1 MYKVSNPE
9 MRPKAGRGTRAST
22 SVVAMVP
29 GQIAQ
34 VVEEGSGF
42 DHNHAA
48 LSIVEPGQ
56 LEDSR
61 IVLRPVTQEW
71 VQNISNQLN
80 SIVARAVGDFE
91 GVTKASVSETRLLE
105 PVDIRDPQLDL
116 PVDVRDDVWK
126 QLTVV
131 YGSPHRSMRK
141 YLWDRLVDLTP
152 PTNVLWEELKFAT
165 VEFYKSLF
173 SGNGGSGYN
182 YEVRVAFP
190 TVDPSSIQGIG
201 GSTDCLSEQ
210 SSKDR
215 EGCKRW
221 LIRLGWR
228 QVLIGGKLTHMAFIF
243 WEVVHQLVRELSRI
257 AMEGGFAG
265 SLRLLGSVLSS
276 KLSCGMFMLGWRWLG
291 HWDALQR
298 PWKVMVQYFP
308 RTDNI
313 VADQLAKLAHHAS
326 IEIIVLEQLPLEC
339 QEAVRRDG
347 VT

>member
-116 PVDVRDDVWK
+116 PVDVRDGKVDSLWVNLLRAKYKCTATIPDELSIRNGSRLWKGLGVIWSDMCNNVVWNI
-126 QLTVV
+126 
-131 YGSPHRSMRK
+131 GDGRSIK
-141 YLWDRLVDLTP
+141 FWLDNWLGELGPLVNNAMGPVDIFL
-152 PTNVLWEELKFAT
+152 L
-165 VEFYKSLF
+165 YKSIADM
-173 SGNGGSGYN
+173 GDGQGS
-182 YEVRVAFP
+182 
-190 TVDPSSIQGIG
+190 
-201 GSTDCLSEQ
+201 
-210 SSKDR
+210 
-215 EGCKRW
+215 
-221 LIRLGWR
+221 
-228 QVLIGGKLTHMAFIF
+228 
-243 WEVVHQLVRELSRI
+243 
-257 AMEGGFAG
+257 
-265 SLRLLGSVLSS
+265 
-276 KLSCGMFMLGWRWLG
+276 WRWDKFSKVLLHSILARFAATNGPTPWPVQDSIGWKGTLG
-291 HWDALQR
+291 AQFSVKDAYLMRAGHGFQEARIWKLVLYILEALQR